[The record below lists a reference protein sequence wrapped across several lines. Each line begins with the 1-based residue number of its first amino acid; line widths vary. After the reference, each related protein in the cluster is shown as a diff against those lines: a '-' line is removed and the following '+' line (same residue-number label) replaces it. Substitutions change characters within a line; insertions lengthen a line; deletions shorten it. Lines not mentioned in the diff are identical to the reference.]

1 MSERGAVRRTEISSE
16 RVLAL
21 NRGTASSRTL
31 TEALAVDQ
39 VELLGHVLPEIDP
52 AARASIRE
60 AAELGI
66 LRRMTHTGTVL
77 CGALDDTAA
86 AALAHHASDTVRGW
100 YCFLV
105 AAREPEGIDAL
116 LNELRASADD
126 PHFAVREWAW
136 MAARP
141 RLIVDLQRSIDALVT
156 WTTDP
161 SERVRRFACEAL
173 RPRGVW
179 ASHIAELKQHP
190 EMGEPILRPL
200 RADSSRYV
208 QDSVANWINDAAKT
222 RPDWARQ
229 LCAEW
234 GAESGNL
241 ATKRIV
247 SRGLRSLDKA
257 STG

>member
-1 MSERGAVRRTEISSE
+1 MSERGATRRTDISSE
-16 RVLAL
+16 HARAL
-21 NRGTASSRTL
+21 NSGIAASRTL

-39 VELLGHVLPEIDP
+39 VELLEHVLPDIDP
-52 AARASIRE
+52 ATRASIRE
-60 AAELGI
+60 AADVGI
-66 LRRMTHTGTVL
+66 LRRMTRTGTLL

-100 YCFLV
+100 YCFAV
-105 AAREPEGIDAL
+105 AAREPQGINTL
-116 LNELRASADD
+116 LNDLRVSADD

-141 RLIVDLQRSIDALVT
+141 QLSADLQRSIEVLVT
-156 WTTDP
+156 WTADS
-161 SERVRRFACEAL
+161 SERVRRFACESL

-179 ASHIAELKQHP
+179 ATHIAELKQHP
-190 EMGEPILRPL
+190 ELGEPILRPL
-200 RADSSRYV
+200 RADPSRYV

-222 RPDWARQ
+222 RPDWAQQ

-234 GAESGNL
+234 EADSGNP

-247 SRGLRSLDKA
+247 SRGLRSLVK
-257 STG
+257 SPTG